1 MAKKV
6 YVTVPIYYASGNPHI
21 GHAYTTILADTFSG
35 YNKIMGNQVQF
46 TGGMDE
52 HGQKIYEKAVAA
64 KLEPQ
69 VFVDQ
74 IYENFNK
81 LWKKLNID
89 YTLFIRTTSKKH
101 EKVIQDVF
109 SYLLKN
115 NFLYQGEWTGLYCVQ
130 CEENY
135 ALSDTYVKDGIR
147 YCKVGHPITE
157 KKESTYFL
165 KLSKFQ
171 KWIEEFYHQNPKF
184 ISPISRSK
192 ELINNFIKPGIEDLS
207 ITRTKINWGVPTVED
222 PGHVL
227 YVWIDALMC
236 YLTAMGYGQ
245 EDDHIYQ
252 QFWKDESVDVVHIIG
267 KEITRFHGIYWPI
280 ILKCLNVRLPNR
292 LISHGWI
299 VTKEGKMSKSL
310 GNVVDPN
317 QYIDQYGS
325 DALRYYLTKV
335 IPIDND
341 GIFAHEHFIET
352 FNADLANNFGNF
364 VSRSLGMI
372 NKYVDGVIPSCTK
385 ELDQPSLLI
394 QKAISDL
401 VNQLPDLVH
410 NFQFIELIEKIMNL
424 ASMGNKYIED
434 IKPWNLVKKNKDDEL
449 NLFLNIVASLA
460 VNLSF
465 LLSPILKSGTL
476 IALKQFNVNIK
487 DIKLNELT
495 NLTRYQKHKVNSSTP
510 IYLRLIK

>member
-35 YNKIMGNQVQF
+35 YNKLMGNQVQF
-46 TGGMDE
+46 TAGMDE
-52 HGQKIYEKAVAA
+52 HGQKIYEKAISA

-74 IYENFNK
+74 IYKNFDQ

-89 YTLFIRTTSKKH
+89 YTLFIRTTDKKH

-109 SYLLKN
+109 SSLLKN
-115 NFLYQGEWTGLYCVQ
+115 NYLYQGEWTGLYCVQ

-157 KKESTYFL
+157 KKEATYFL

-171 KWIEEFYHQNPKF
+171 TWIEQYYQSHPHF

-207 ITRTKINWGVPTVED
+207 ITRTKISWGVPTKED
-222 PGHVL
+222 PNHVL

-245 EDDHIYQ
+245 KDDHIYQ
-252 QFWKDESVDVVHIIG
+252 EFWKDENTDIVHVIG

-341 GIFAHEHFIET
+341 GVFAHEHFIET
-352 FNADLANNFGNF
+352 FNADLANNYGNF

-372 NKYVDGVIPSCTK
+372 NKYANGIIPKCETKLDESSLAISKATDDLLK
-385 ELDQPSLLI
+385 ELPQ
-394 QKAISDL
+394 
-401 VNQLPDLVH
+401 LVH
-410 NFQFIELIEKIMNL
+410 DFQFITLIEKIMNL

-434 IKPWNLVKKNKDDEL
+434 TKPWNLVKENKTKEL
-449 NLFLNIVASLA
+449 NLFLNVVMSLA
-460 VNLSF
+460 VNLSV
-465 LLSPILKSGTL
+465 LLSPILKTGTL
-476 IALKQFNVNIK
+476 MALKQLNINLK
-487 DIKLNELT
+487 DVKLDQLS
-495 NLTRYQKHKVNSSTP
+495 NLTRYQNHKVNTSTP
-510 IYLRLIK
+510 IYLRLTK